1 MNEDM
6 KKREKLQSKGERDSN
21 LSKGAETE
29 RESGSKRPGTGTVEK
44 VKPDSSSEVSPNT
57 PSGQEL

>member
-6 KKREKLQSKGERDSN
+6 KKREILQSKGEQGSN

-29 RESGSKRPGTGTVEK
+29 RESGSKRPRTGTVEK
-44 VKPDSSSEVSPNT
+44 VKPASSREVSPNT
-57 PSGQEL
+57 PSGEEL